1 MRKMR
6 AVLWVLQGFVLVVLV
21 AGWQAALSSATALAA
36 PRTLDFQVGT
46 RKISLRSEER
56 NGRLLYSVKDVAATL
71 GIRTRDEASR
81 LAMEGPAGK
90 LELMADRQ
98 LVRFRREYIL
108 ISSPCWRKGD
118 SDWYAPEDFFA
129 KVLPNI
135 LTGRLL
141 KTNGGYR
148 FDGLAVN
155 RVQVEVVNHSDHVSI
170 TFLPS
175 QPGSIRVREQE
186 EQVEVELG
194 EYLIRPDLPHSQPQ
208 TKLVSSLEF
217 DSQGPYGTFRIHKGR
232 GFGFMRQRQLPRPD
246 RTVIE
251 IYPPSGVVK
260 SDTSARPTT
269 PEKAALEP
277 DFTEFGSQ
285 DRSVG
290 VITLDPG
297 HGGEDAGA
305 KWTEEVLEKNLVL
318 QLASQL
324 EDRLNQGSLRP
335 QLTRTRDIALSP
347 TQRSSF
353 ANYHS
358 SKAFISLHVG
368 GAPHQRSHGGVV
380 YVHDYLDSGV
390 VWKPKSATELVPWE
404 DGQRSHRSESLRL
417 AKLIQAELN
426 QLYETRNSV
435 VKIPLTL
442 LAPVAAPAVLVEVGF
457 LTNEDDREKLSS
469 IEFQEELAGAISR
482 AVVTFLEND
491 SAARQQDAADG
502 LAWAHATS
510 GDRRA
515 RQ

>member
-6 AVLWVLQGFVLVVLV
+6 AVRLVLPLFVLVALL
-21 AGWQAALSSATALAA
+21 AGWYAAVTSATALAA
-36 PRTLDFQVGT
+36 HTLDLQVGT
-46 RKISLRSEER
+46 RKTSLRSHER
-56 NGRLLYSVKDVAATL
+56 NGKLLYSVKDVAAAL
-71 GIRTRDEASR
+71 GIRTRDEAGR

-90 LELMADRQ
+90 LELMDDRP
-98 LVRFRREYIL
+98 LVRFRREYVL
-108 ISSPCWRKGD
+108 ISSPCWRKGK
-118 SDWYAPEDFFA
+118 SDWYAPEDFIA

-141 KTNGGYR
+141 RMSGGYR

-175 QPGSIRVREQE
+175 QLGSIRVREQE
-186 EQVEVELG
+186 KQVEVELG
-194 EYLIRPDLPHSQPQ
+194 EYLIRPDLPHNQPQ
-208 TKLVSSLEF
+208 TQLVSSLEF

-232 GFGFMRQRQLPRPD
+232 GFGFMRQREFPRPD

-251 IYPPSGVVK
+251 IYPLSRAETSNTSG
-260 SDTSARPTT
+260 RPAISG
-269 PEKAALEP
+269 KASLGP
-277 DFTEFGSQ
+277 DFTDFGPRG
-285 DRSVG
+285 RSMG

-305 KWTEEVLEKNLVL
+305 KWAEEVLEKNLVL
-318 QLASQL
+318 QLASQV
-324 EDRLNQGSLRP
+324 EDRLNQGPLRP
-335 QLTRTRDIALSP
+335 QLTRTRDITLSP

-353 ANYHS
+353 ANYHGCR
-358 SKAFISLHVG
+358 AFISLHAG
-368 GAPHQRSHGGVV
+368 GAPHARSHGAVV
-380 YVHDYLDSGV
+380 YVHDYLDSASAS
-390 VWKPKSATELVPWE
+390 KSEAETDLVFWE

-435 VKIPLTL
+435 VKVPLTV
-442 LAPVAAPAVLVEVGF
+442 LAPVAAPAVLIEVGF
-457 LTNEDDREKLSS
+457 LTHEGDREKLGS
-469 IEFQEELAGAISR
+469 IEFQEELARAISR

-491 SAARQQDAADG
+491 SAARRRNPDDRLTRA
-502 LAWAHATS
+502 LRTS

-515 RQ
+515 R